1 MIYLAM
7 LFLSG
12 LIVYKSLQSL
22 FSHPV
27 MKHQLMSLNHLFVLV
42 IVYITI
48 ILGFGLMYTSL
59 LLMDFHVL
67 MKHGEVIGHRY
78 FFYVIDDAMYFSSM
92 TMLSVG
98 YGDLTPMGF
107 GRWLSI
113 IEALIGY
120 LLPAAFVLTSV
131 IDRNSA
137 SKKL

>member
-7 LFLSG
+7 LLLSG
-12 LIVYKSLQSL
+12 FIVYKSLQSL
-22 FSHPV
+22 FLHPV

-42 IVYITI
+42 IVYVTI

-59 LLMDFHVL
+59 LLMDIHVL
-67 MKHGEVIGHRY
+67 VKHGEVIGHRH
-78 FFYVIDDAMYFSSM
+78 FFHVIDDAMYFSSM

-98 YGDLTPMGF
+98 YGDLTPLGA

-113 IEALIGY
+113 VEALIGY
-120 LLPAAFVLTSV
+120 LLPAAFVLSSV
-131 IDRNSA
+131 IDREPA

>member
-1 MIYLAM
+1 MYVAI

-12 LIVYKSLQSL
+12 FIVFKSLQSL

-27 MKHQLMSLNHLFVLV
+27 MKYQLMSLNHLLVL
-42 IVYITI
+42 ITVYMTI

-59 LLMDFHVL
+59 LLMDIHVL
-67 MKHGEVIGHRY
+67 EKDGLVIGHQH
-78 FFYVIDDAMYFSSM
+78 FFHVIDDAMYFSSM

-113 IEALIGY
+113 LEALIGY
-120 LLPAAFVLTSV
+120 LLPAAFVLNSV
-131 IDRNSA
+131 IDRNPP
-137 SKKL
+137 SKRL